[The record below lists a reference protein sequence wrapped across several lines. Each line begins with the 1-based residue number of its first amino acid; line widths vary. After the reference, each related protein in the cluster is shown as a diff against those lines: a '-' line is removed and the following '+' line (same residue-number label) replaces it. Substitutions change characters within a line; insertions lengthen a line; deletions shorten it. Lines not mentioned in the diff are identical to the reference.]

1 MPANTAPV
9 FVLTANRGTDGSGNF
24 GTRLT
29 TANTTRD
36 LSTTTNG
43 GLILSAGANG
53 TRVETITFTHSATS
67 QTQAAIAAVGR
78 VFICTSSAGAN
89 ARILS
94 EVALP
99 AGTTPSATVVGAQQS
114 ITFSPP
120 LFIPTGSY
128 LWATI
133 SATQTSGAYDVTV
146 QGGDY

>member
-1 MPANTAPV
+1 MPANTTPV
-9 FVLTANRGTDGSGNF
+9 FVLTPNRGTDGSGNF

-43 GLILSAGANG
+43 GLILSAGTNG
-53 TRVETITFTHSATS
+53 TRIESVVFTHSAVS
-67 QTQAAIAAVGR
+67 QTQASIAAVGR
-78 VFICTSSAGAN
+78 VFICTSAAGAN
-89 ARILS
+89 GRILA

-99 AGTTPSATVVGAQQS
+99 AITPSASAVGQQQT

-120 LFIPTGSY
+120 LFIPTGAH

>member
-1 MPANTAPV
+1 MPANTTPV
-9 FVLTANRGTDGSGNF
+9 FVLTPNRGTDGSGNY

-53 TRVETITFTHSATS
+53 TRVESITFTHNAAS
-67 QTQAAIAAVGR
+67 QTQASIAAVGR
-78 VFICTSSAGAN
+78 IFICTSAAAAN
-89 ARILS
+89 PRILS
-94 EVALP
+94 EIAL
-99 AGTTPSATVVGAQQS
+99 AAVTPSATAVGQTQT

-120 LFIPTGSY
+120 LFVPSGAH

>member
-1 MPANTAPV
+1 MPANTTPV
-9 FVLTANRGTDGSGNF
+9 FVLTPNRGTDGSGNF

-29 TANTTRD
+29 TANATRD

-43 GLILSAGANG
+43 GLILSAGSNG
-53 TRVETITFTHSATS
+53 TRVESVTFTHSAAS
-67 QTQAAIAAVGR
+67 QTQASIAAVGR
-78 VFICTSSAGAN
+78 VFICTSAAGAN
-89 ARILS
+89 GRILS

-99 AGTTPSATVVGAQQS
+99 AITPSASAVGQTQT

-120 LFIPTGSY
+120 LFIPSGSH